1 MDIYSDVRDNYP
13 PAGASVGNF
22 VVPDGTQLVAVLND
36 NLSTKQAR
44 DGNRFT
50 LTVRSPSH
58 YDGASIE
65 GHVAQVNRSG
75 RVSGRAEMSFEF
87 DRIRLRD
94 GRASNFAGYLESVRT
109 TSGET
114 PKVDNEGRA
123 QDEDSQT
130 NRTVTR
136 TGIGAA
142 VGAVIGAIVGGG
154 KGAAVGAAVG
164 AGAGAGS
171 VYVQGRE
178 DLDLMSG
185 AEFTIRASAHR

>member
-1 MDIYSDVRDNYP
+1 
-13 PAGASVGNF
+13 
-22 VVPDGTQLVAVLND
+22 
-36 NLSTKQAR
+36 
-44 DGNRFT
+44 
-50 LTVRSPSH
+50 
-58 YDGASIE
+58 
-65 GHVAQVNRSG
+65 
-75 RVSGRAEMSFEF
+75 MSFEF

-109 TSGET
+109 TGGET
-114 PKVDNEGRA
+114 VKVDNEGRA
-123 QDEDSQT
+123 QDDDSQT

-154 KGAAVGAAVG
+154 KGAAIGAAVG

>member
-1 MDIYSDVRDNYP
+1 M
-13 PAGASVGNF
+13 
-22 VVPDGTQLVAVLND
+22 PDGTKLTATLND
-36 NLSTKQAR
+36 NLSTKQAQE
-44 DGNRFT
+44 GERFT
-50 LTVRSPSH
+50 LTVRSPPQ

-65 GHVAQVNRSG
+65 GHVAKVNRSG

-94 GRASNFAGYLESVRT
+94 GRTFNFAGYIDSVHT

-114 PKVDNEGRA
+114 VRIDNEGRA
-123 QDEDSQT
+123 QDNDSQT
-130 NRTVTR
+130 GRTVTR
-136 TGIGAA
+136 AGIGAA

-154 KGAAVGAAVG
+154 KGAAIGAAVG

-178 DLDLMSG
+178 DFDLMSG
-185 AEFTIRASAHR
+185 TEFMIRASAPR